1 MEPARNSAC
10 FDDVSDLGR
19 AAGFDLGFRQLDSG
33 PQVIP
38 ATLLF
43 GEHVTLVRM
52 RFNRAY
58 HQLGSPPDGT
68 RAFGIP
74 LRGMRTWNGREYEAS
89 SILPFDL
96 PDGIDGV
103 STSGFRAIT
112 LSVDDDSLRSVGE
125 SFQIPVPESVARP
138 STDTVFANGQATL
151 ALRSLAEALFS
162 DVNARMDLGTEEE
175 LIAALLCAA
184 LTDSQILDRSRPA
197 RRSRA
202 INAALTYLD
211 CHERERLTVGELCSE
226 TGIALRTLNRAFLER
241 FGVGPK
247 TYMTRRRLAGVRAEL
262 RAAKPGSQVVDI
274 ANSWGFWHMGQFA
287 RDYAGAF
294 AELPS
299 VTLKRNRPCA

>member
-1 MEPARNSAC
+1 MEPARHSAC

-19 AAGFDLGFRQLDSG
+19 AAGFDLGFRQLDFG

-43 GEHVTLVRM
+43 GEQVTLVRM

-58 HQLGSPPDGT
+58 HQLGSPPEST

-103 STSGFRAIT
+103 STSGFCAIT
-112 LSVDDDSLRSVGE
+112 LSVNDDSLRSVGE
-125 SFQIPVPESVARP
+125 SFQIPIPESVARP

-151 ALRSLAEALFS
+151 ALRSLAQALFC
-162 DVNARMDLGTEEE
+162 DVNARMDPGTEEE
-175 LIAALLCAA
+175 LIAALLSAA
-184 LTDSQILDRSRPA
+184 ITDSQILDRSRPA
-197 RRSRA
+197 QRSRA
-202 INAALTYLD
+202 IRTAMTYLD
-211 CHERERLTVGELCSE
+211 VYEREPLTVGELCSE
-226 TGIALRTLNRAFLER
+226 TGIALRTLNRAFRER
-241 FGVGPK
+241 FGIGPK
-247 TYMTRRRLAGVRAEL
+247 AYMTRRRLTGVRAEL
-262 RAAKPGSQVVDI
+262 RAAASESQVADI

-287 RDYAGAF
+287 RDYKTVFG
-294 AELPS
+294 ELPS
-299 VTLKRNRPCA
+299 ETLRRN